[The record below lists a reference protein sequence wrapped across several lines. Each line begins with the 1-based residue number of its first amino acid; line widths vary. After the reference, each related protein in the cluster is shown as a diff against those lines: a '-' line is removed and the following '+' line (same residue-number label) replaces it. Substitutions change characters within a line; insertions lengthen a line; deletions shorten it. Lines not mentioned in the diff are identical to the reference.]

1 VLSACKPAILDNND
15 GQQMSKW
22 TDFKVIIAM
31 LGVGLACYLG
41 TWFAVQQTITVE
53 GIVIL
58 WPPNAILLAAFLV
71 LPRYYWPFLAIAFI
85 AAELFVSLAGFPLWA
100 AISFTLIN
108 IFSVTLAAV
117 LIEKSV
123 GKNFNF
129 YRFKDG
135 VVFLLFA
142 PILAACVA
150 GLLGAAI
157 YVLLGRSDTSY
168 GVFWQVWWFGDALA
182 MFVLTPLI
190 VLIWRW
196 VEAGEFKLD
205 KQKLIETVLIWSLV
219 VLVNYQAFVSQ
230 ESYDLFY
237 FTPIWWVLIGVL
249 SAVRVGVMGAASTVT
264 LIAMLAI
271 SMLVKD
277 VHPFTIESPLNAV
290 WLMQEYLAIV
300 SIVSIGLALLLREI
314 FDQKHALLQHKQTLK
329 GQNLLLE
336 LKVKERTLALEEAN
350 HQLQKVNAQLVTSA
364 STDELTGIANRRFFL
379 SEVSRE
385 LARLTRDKKTASA
398 IMIDLDHFKLIN
410 DQYGHEAGDRVL
422 QAIIEPI
429 SKSIRPRDLFGRMGG
444 EEFLVFL
451 SDADITLAKQVAER
465 VREALADNKV
475 SYRGHDIS
483 VTASLGVAQWDGK
496 SDLDELFYHADKA
509 LYQAKEKGR
518 NRVEVVPPAH
528 A

>member
-1 VLSACKPAILDNND
+1 
-15 GQQMSKW
+15 
-22 TDFKVIIAM
+22 M
-31 LGVGLACYLG
+31 LWVGLACYIG
-41 TWFAVQQTITVE
+41 AWFAVQQTITVE

-58 WPPNAILLAAFLV
+58 WPPNAILLSAFLV
-71 LPRYYWPFLAIAFI
+71 LPRYYWPFMAIAFI
-85 AAELFVSLAGFPLWA
+85 AAELLVSLTGFPLWA
-100 AISFTLIN
+100 AIGFTLVN
-108 IFSVTLAAV
+108 VFSVTLAAV
-117 LIEKSV
+117 LIEKAV

-129 YRFKDG
+129 NRFKDG
-135 VVFLLFA
+135 AVFLLFA
-142 PILAACVA
+142 PILTACVA

-157 YVLLGRSDTSY
+157 YMLLGRSDTSY

-196 VEAGEFKLD
+196 IQAGDYKLD
-205 KQKLIETVLIWSLV
+205 KQKCIETGLISSLV
-219 VLVNYQAFVSQ
+219 VLVGYLAFVSQ
-230 ESYDLFY
+230 DSFTVFY

-249 SAVRVGVMGAASTVT
+249 SAVRVGVMGAAAIVG
-264 LIAMLAI
+264 LIAVLAI
-271 SMLVKD
+271 SMLVNGM
-277 VHPFTIESPLNAV
+277 HPFTIEAPLNTV

-314 FDQKHALLQHKQTLK
+314 FDQKHALLQHEKTLK

-350 HQLQKVNAQLVTSA
+350 QALKKANSQLVTSA

-385 LARLTRDKKTASA
+385 LARLTRDQQTASA
-398 IMIDLDHFKLIN
+398 IMIDLDHFKTIN

-422 QAIIEPI
+422 QAIIDPI
-429 SKSIRPRDLFGRMGG
+429 ATSIRPRDLFGRMGG

-451 SDADITLAKQVAER
+451 SDADIALATQVAER
-465 VREALADNKV
+465 VREALASHKV

-483 VTASLGVAQWDGK
+483 VTASLGVAQWDGI
-496 SDLDELFYHADKA
+496 SNLDELFYQADKA

-518 NRVEVVPPAH
+518 NCIAVIQP
-528 A
+528 